1 MTTTTEPA
9 ALAVAVIE
17 MFNTADWDGMRA
29 ACAPDVV
36 YTEAGTGR
44 RLEGIDA
51 CMEAWAG
58 WRSAM
63 SDVTGTVGRFMGDG
77 GTVVMELTWR
87 GTHDGPLVTPDGAIP
102 ATGRRVTVTATQW
115 QEHRRGRIA
124 TIDHH
129 LDVLTLLTQIG
140 AV

>member
-17 MFNTADWDGMRA
+17 MFNVADWDAMKA

-36 YTEAGTGR
+36 YAETGTGR
-44 RLEGIDA
+44 RIEGIDP
-51 CMEAWAG
+51 CLDLWAG
-58 WRSAM
+58 WRTAM

-77 GTVVMELTWR
+77 STVVMEITWR
-87 GTHDGPLVTPDGAIP
+87 GTHDGPLGTPDGAIP
-102 ATGRRVTVTATQW
+102 ATGNRVTIAATQW
-115 QEHRRGRIA
+115 QEHRDGRIQA
-124 TIDHH
+124 IDHH
-129 LDVLTLLTQIG
+129 LDILSLLAQVG